1 MACKRVVLP
10 AGGKGINICEV
21 VAAARYYEPHAASRV
36 VHVAMEP
43 RDHVHMK
50 MFDGLA
56 RSRTGIEANV
66 KAVRVQLVVK
76 LLLYD
81 VNELEECR
89 PFGARCT
96 EPVTDHTPR
105 DDERVSP

>member
-1 MACKRVVLP
+1 
-10 AGGKGINICEV
+10 V
-21 VAAARYYEPHAASRV
+21 VAAIAQAIAQGLTGREAGLLTGIRHDTTTASRV

-56 RSRTGIEANV
+56 RRRTGIEANV
-66 KAVRVQLVVK
+66 EAVRVQLVVK

-81 VNELEECR
+81 VNELAS
-89 PFGARCT
+89 GG
-96 EPVTDHTPR
+96 
-105 DDERVSP
+105 

>member
-1 MACKRVVLP
+1 
-10 AGGKGINICEV
+10 
-21 VAAARYYEPHAASRV
+21 
-36 VHVAMEP
+36 MEP

-56 RSRTGIEANV
+56 RSSTGIEAYV
-66 KAVRVQLVVK
+66 EAVRVQLVVK